1 MNMLLESDCGIGIRG
16 KEGEQV
22 GFCASLLS

>member
-22 GFCASLLS
+22 SFCASLLS